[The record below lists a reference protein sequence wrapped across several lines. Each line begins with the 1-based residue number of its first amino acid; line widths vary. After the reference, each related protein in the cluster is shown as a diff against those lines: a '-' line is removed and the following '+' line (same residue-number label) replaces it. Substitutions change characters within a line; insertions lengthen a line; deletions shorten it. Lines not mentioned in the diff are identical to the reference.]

1 MSRWSQGKRPEASEY
16 DKRWVEAEEAGKDIH
31 GEATLVAS
39 VTPAGRSVL
48 DAGCGTGR
56 VAIEL
61 ARRGFDVVGV
71 DLDARLLD
79 GARGKAPDLP
89 WVLADL
95 ASPELSSVLGRSHF
109 DTIVAG
115 GNVMIFLEP
124 GSEGVV
130 IGNLARLLAAGGV
143 LVAGFQLDGHLDLA
157 DYDAYCSAAGLELS
171 ERWATWDREPWETGG
186 DYAVSLHL
194 RP

>member
-1 MSRWSQGKRPEASEY
+1 MTRWKQGDRDAGEY
-16 DKRWVEAEEAGKDIH
+16 DQRWVEAAAEGKDIH
-31 GEATLVAS
+31 GEAGFVAS
-39 VTPAGRSVL
+39 VTPAGGNVL

-61 ARRGFDVVGV
+61 ARRGFEVVGA
-71 DLDARLLD
+71 DLDARMLE
-79 GARGKAPDLP
+79 GARGKAPELS

-95 ASPELSSVLGRSHF
+95 AGDDLAASLGRSSF
-109 DTIVAG
+109 DTVVAA

-130 IGNLARLLAAGGV
+130 VRNLAGLLKPGGS
-143 LVAGFQLDGHLDLA
+143 LIAGFQLDGHFDLA
-157 DYDAYCSAAGLELS
+157 DYDRHCEAAGLSLS
-171 ERWATWDREPWETGG
+171 GRWATWDREPWQAGG

>member
-1 MSRWSQGKRPEASEY
+1 MSRWEQGKRPEAAEY
-16 DKRWVEAEEAGKDIH
+16 DQRWVEAEAAGKDVH
-31 GEATLVAS
+31 GEAAFVAA
-39 VTPAGRSVL
+39 VTPAGGRVL

-61 ARRGFDVVGV
+61 ARRDFAVVGV
-71 DLDARLLD
+71 DLDTRLLA
-79 GARGKAPDLP
+79 GARAKAPELP

-95 ASPELSSVLGRSHF
+95 ASSRLSEALGRSQF
-109 DTIVAG
+109 DTIVAA

-130 IGNLARLLAAGGV
+130 IGNLAGLLGSGGM

-157 DYDAYCSAAGLELS
+157 DYDAHCAAAGLTLS
-171 ERWATWDREPWETGG
+171 GRWATWDRERWQDGG